1 MKVLHLLPPPLC
13 ALIRPRPA
21 ASRSPSSRTRT
32 PQPLANS
39 LEIEAQLVITW
50 NGHALQLAA
59 AGPYLILNVP
69 SQQVLDQ
76 LTAGPAKAPGA
87 AKAPKSTGSDPLQQ
101 INDLARQLGWVL
113 DLRVG
118 GKTYVTF
125 GVQRTPKITLN
136 AVLGKIGSFF
146 R

>member
-1 MKVLHLLPPPLC
+1 M
-13 ALIRPRPA
+13 
-21 ASRSPSSRTRT
+21 PST
-32 PQPLANS
+32 

-50 NGHALQLAA
+50 NGHQLQLAA
-59 AGPYLILNVP
+59 AGTYLILNIP

-76 LTAGPAKAPGA
+76 LTAGPPKAPGA
-87 AKAPKSTGSDPLQQ
+87 PKAPKSSGPDPLQQ

-146 R
+146 K